1 MRDELILKGGCD
13 ALTLTNVFYRNINF
27 IRLDTTL
34 HGKEQNRLINE
45 GNGKANIRFLLL
57 STSLP
62 PFLSLQ
68 SSCQVNI
75 NDFCRAQINARPL
88 LFRCLVLVFTAVCLH
103 SSK

>member
-34 HGKEQNRLINE
+34 HGKEQNRLVNE
-45 GNGKANIRFLLL
+45 GNGKASIRLLLL
-57 STSLP
+57 SASLP

-75 NDFCRAQINARPL
+75 NDFCTAQINARSL
-88 LFRCLVLVFTAVCLH
+88 LFCCQVAVWCLFKVVQI
-103 SSK
+103 